1 MDLTTSRGFS
11 WARRATGSSTG
22 PCLDIENLLDP
33 ELKKRLGEPLERP
46 LRAARPQS
54 PHEAQLMSELYA
66 RIAQK
71 CGKPLLDEVAG
82 PNSHERFDA
91 SLENATRVF
100 EAIVTEEL
108 AQQDATFSKDVQ
120 RIGTVDDFM
129 ESTDINQPRPLG
141 RSISTTSSDHMLMV
155 MDKVQLRKAL
165 EQQGFQELENSL
177 EFHQLWDAI
186 NNNGSL
192 DLKSFHAVLRHLK
205 LYLLC
210 GGMRWTS
217 AATGTVAPQLPEESG
232 FIGFIDWNQRRIDE
246 FYFRRPD
253 RPMDFFLTHRKA
265 QMKMR
270 WVHCARVGRPTI
282 LRLAVKYQ
290 LHPLPV
296 EDLIQLEQQS
306 VPLVRKYNEKF
317 FVVIPLLRLTS
328 EAKRKLSQYRE
339 LRSRRISDVQAE
351 AEDIFTAPELEHCRF
366 ACFAAGPPHYDTVIS
381 FMTEWKKCQLHGE
394 SEHAETGR
402 VRSSSD
408 DAPGRTQMDLSPLP
422 LLSPS
427 MPSPSMTLGEA
438 ERQETGD
445 EQDFFAGVVRQIQ
458 RDYSMLRAGNASW
471 ILWRLVDVTIDELSP
486 ILSAYRAQLRWFSSL
501 ITTQEARVS
510 KDVEKRLLRSK
521 VELDWVQRKVRPIL
535 KVLKH
540 LIKDKAID
548 PDVTRYLED
557 VEDHLN
563 LFLEEVSRIIGVCN
577 SLRDEVNSYRDRQQQ
592 KVLYVLTL
600 VTTLVMPTHLLTGIF
615 GMNWQDEAG
624 QPVVPGFGVM
634 AEKRGYYLFWGT
646 SITFT
651 FVIWTTF
658 RRILKWI

>member
-1 MDLTTSRGFS
+1 
-11 WARRATGSSTG
+11 
-22 PCLDIENLLDP
+22 
-33 ELKKRLGEPLERP
+33 
-46 LRAARPQS
+46 
-54 PHEAQLMSELYA
+54 
-66 RIAQK
+66 
-71 CGKPLLDEVAG
+71 
-82 PNSHERFDA
+82 
-91 SLENATRVF
+91 
-100 EAIVTEEL
+100 
-108 AQQDATFSKDVQ
+108 
-120 RIGTVDDFM
+120 
-129 ESTDINQPRPLG
+129 
-141 RSISTTSSDHMLMV
+141 
-155 MDKVQLRKAL
+155 
-165 EQQGFQELENSL
+165 
-177 EFHQLWDAI
+177 
-186 NNNGSL
+186 
-192 DLKSFHAVLRHLK
+192 
-205 LYLLC
+205 
-210 GGMRWTS
+210 
-217 AATGTVAPQLPEESG
+217 
-232 FIGFIDWNQRRIDE
+232 
-246 FYFRRPD
+246 
-253 RPMDFFLTHRKA
+253 MDFFLTHRKA

-306 VPLVRKYNEKF
+306 VPLVRKYNENF

-408 DAPGRTQMDLSPLP
+408 DAPGRTQIDLSPLP